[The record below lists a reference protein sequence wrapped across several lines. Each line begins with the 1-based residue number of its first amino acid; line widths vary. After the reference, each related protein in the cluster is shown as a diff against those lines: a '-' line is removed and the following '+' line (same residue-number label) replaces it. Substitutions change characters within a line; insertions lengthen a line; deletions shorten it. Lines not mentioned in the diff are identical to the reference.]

1 MASRHLARIAA
12 MQSLYDWEFRGETGD
27 INTIADLDAKHF
39 SGNIEEKEFCS
50 NLIKGIVEH
59 KKDLDTVI
67 ESYVLTH
74 SVEKINLVDKVIL
87 RLGIFELTYENPQE
101 VPPLVAIDEA
111 IELAKDFSDERSKSF
126 VSGVLGSI
134 YQSRKKEE
142 PPAPQGA

>member
-1 MASRHLARIAA
+1 MASRHIARIAA
-12 MQSLYDWEFRGETGD
+12 MQSLYDWEFRGGIENIG
-27 INTIADLDAKHF
+27 TIADLDAKHF
-39 SGNIEEKEFCS
+39 FADIEEKEFCL
-50 NLIKGIVEH
+50 NLINGVVER
-59 KKDLDTVI
+59 KKDIDSII
-67 ESYVLTH
+67 ENYVVTH

-87 RLGIFELTYENPQE
+87 RLGVFELMYENPQE

-142 PPAPQGA
+142 SPAAPGA